1 MKKIIISLFFVSFG
15 ILFLFPQKT
24 DSLEIAKPGFVKNK
38 EGGIISL
45 TPLFKKKKINVVIFF
60 TIYDKYSILLMK
72 KLYKNL
78 STNKN
83 IQIIAINFDSFKE
96 QRRNL
101 RQKVE
106 LKKIPINIFYDVRN
120 RIVKRYFGRKEI
132 IRGAVI
138 IENGVIIKKMLDSH
152 LKDIGNYFQKKQTKI
167 KK

>member
-1 MKKIIISLFFVSFG
+1 MKKIIIRLLFISFG
-15 ILFLFPQKT
+15 TLFLFPQKT

-45 TPLFKKKKINVVIFF
+45 TPLLKRKKMSVVIFF

-78 STNKN
+78 STNKK

-106 LKKIPINIFYDVRN
+106 LKKIPIDIFYDVRN

-138 IENGVIIKKMLDSH
+138 IEDGVIIKKMLDSQ
-152 LKDIGNYFQKKQTKI
+152 LKSIENYFPKKEIKITK
-167 KK
+167 